1 MLQRV
6 SSDAGLPA
14 GTYLFGAQPAAA
26 TRSFIELQFD
36 LELILRRIRE

>member
-1 MLQRV
+1 MLQQV
-6 SSDAGLPA
+6 SSDSGLPP
-14 GTYLFGAQPAAA
+14 GTYLFGAKPTAA